1 MNIIAVSLI
10 LFECIMSHGG
20 FLSAESAEVSGG
32 VRVKGPLGG
41 NVTVLCS
48 YLKGNENF
56 QKYFNKGKP
65 ETQLVTLSSGVMW
78 VRDGRYSV
86 EDNKENRE
94 FTVTIRNLSVE
105 DAGLYWCGVKR
116 AKENY
121 RLEVNL
127 DVVQDVTT
135 ENATITR
142 LRTTEPQDQQPFGRD
157 ESVHLGLYLGAVLLL
172 CGIMSAVFV
181 IIKVNKAKEASTQHG
196 NDSEPDVVESNY
208 LSPVQRPDCTY
219 AAPKPS
225 RNRTR
230 TLPCHLK
237 PAVIQSFSGE
247 NQVQHP
253 GAVVSGNCP
262 RPQSCAPIFTST
274 RPVSYLVQ
282 RSHVLNHTPAIPQE
296 SPDVYATIKRQ

>member
-1 MNIIAVSLI
+1 MNIITVSLI

-94 FTVTIRNLSVE
+94 FTVTIRNLSGE

-135 ENATITR
+135 ENERHITAATYR
-142 LRTTEPQDQQPFGRD
+142 S
-157 ESVHLGLYLGAVLLL
+157 ESVTETTG
-172 CGIMSAVFV
+172 S
-181 IIKVNKAKEASTQHG
+181 
-196 NDSEPDVVESNY
+196 
-208 LSPVQRPDCTY
+208 
-219 AAPKPS
+219 
-225 RNRTR
+225 
-230 TLPCHLK
+230 
-237 PAVIQSFSGE
+237 
-247 NQVQHP
+247 
-253 GAVVSGNCP
+253 
-262 RPQSCAPIFTST
+262 ST
-274 RPVSYLVQ
+274 RPRESQTLSGIYSYIRWTFGGILLVLLVIFCVFEFRVVQ
-282 RSHVLNHTPAIPQE
+282 ASAG
-296 SPDVYATIKRQ
+296 TI